1 MHFEESQL
9 HQFQEQ
15 EISIPQTLNEWYIF
29 VYFLEPVDVVP
40 QEQAISVEIVIV
52 PVVWLE
58 KGVPVVPKQNWISAE
73 EKEVSVEKKAIFV
86 QGKGICAERNALESD
101 KFKQKSPQWIPDTLT
116 SYLLAENNFVVAD
129 LL

>member
-86 QGKGICAERNALESD
+86 
-101 KFKQKSPQWIPDTLT
+101 
-116 SYLLAENNFVVAD
+116 
-129 LL
+129 